1 MSIFRDNRQD
11 MKLNRIL
18 AVVAVCASAAASF
31 SIAGAQVPGV
41 QDSIVFSGR
50 AGRIVADILYPASGK
65 IFVTAHRGDWR
76 NYPENSLP
84 AIESVIRMGVDI
96 VELDVRMTRDSI
108 LVLCHD
114 KRVDRTTDGR
124 GRVRDFTIDS
134 LRKLRLKSAHG
145 ISPDS
150 LGIPTLREA
159 LECCKDRIVVNL
171 DNGYEYY
178 DQVLALT
185 EELGVTGQVLI
196 KGKRSLMEV
205 SAKMSGSRLMYMPV
219 INIRRR
225 SGKVLF
231 AEYMGSE
238 EAPPAYEVC
247 FRKWDGNLQDCF
259 RKIRAS
265 GSRIWVNTLWPSLC
279 GGRGHDDDAAFRSGN
294 PDKIYGKYIDMG
306 VTMIQTDR
314 PEMLLEYL
322 RGRGLHD

>member
-1 MSIFRDNRQD
+1 
-11 MKLNRIL
+11 MKLNRII

-31 SIAGAQVPGV
+31 SIAGAQVPGM
-41 QDSIVFSGR
+41 QESIVSSGR
-50 AGRIVADILYPASGK
+50 AARIVADILDPASGK
-65 IFVTAHRGDWR
+65 VFVTAHRGDWR

-84 AIESVIRMGVDI
+84 AIESVIRMGVDV
-96 VELDVRMTRDSI
+96 VELDVRMTKDSV

-124 GRVRDFTIDS
+124 GRVRNFTLDS
-134 LRKLRLKSAHG
+134 LRKLRLKSLNG

-171 DNGYEYY
+171 DHGYRYY

-196 KGKRSLMEV
+196 KGRRPLEEV
-205 SAKMSGSRLMYMPV
+205 SATMSGYRHNMMYMPV
-219 INIRRR
+219 INIQKH

-231 AEYMGSE
+231 AEYIGSE
-238 EAPPAYEVC
+238 EVPPAYEVC
-247 FRKWDGNLQDCF
+247 FRKWDGSLPDCF

-279 GGRGHDDDAAFRSGN
+279 GGRGHDDEAAFRSGN
-294 PDKIYGKYIDMG
+294 PDKVYGRYISLG
-306 VTMIQTDR
+306 VTIIQTDR

-322 RGRGLHD
+322 RSRGLHD